1 MYDPIFYPDRTP
13 AEAARL
19 NREGAEFFESVVR
32 RRVDP
37 IFYPD
42 RTPEEALEL
51 HREAADFFE
60 TVIQRKSAR

>member
-1 MYDPIFYPDRTP
+1 MDKVFYPDRTP

-32 RRVDP
+32 RWVDP

-42 RTPEEALEL
+42 RAPEEALEL

-60 TVIQRKSAR
+60 TVVRRNSAQ

>member
-42 RTPEEALEL
+42 RT
-51 HREAADFFE
+51 
-60 TVIQRKSAR
+60 RKRLSSSTAKQQISLRP